1 MKNILPFKSIVKQAK
16 KLACLLSFIYLIP
29 FSGLGQEVIVDKS
42 ISIGDVCDHV
52 DVDIDITGDPVP
64 RPIEAVLVIDRSGS
78 MGTTY
83 MNHAKDAAKQFA
95 RKFLV
100 DEYIPGNKIA
110 IVSYSYS
117 ATLDVSLTNS
127 YSAVEAA
134 INTLDSDGYT
144 NIADGFDK
152 AKLELET
159 NGSFNNTVIRS
170 IVLLTDGVANRAPSY
185 YSCSRCSTSPT
196 VHTCCT
202 NAAISSGQATHTI
215 NNYNT
220 KVFSIGLFGG
230 ISGDVQ
236 ALAESTME
244 QAQNDGFWSTESSA
258 NLSGIYDQI
267 SNQLIW
273 AAKTAIT
280 EEAVQTGYTL
290 LTESITASAGT
301 TGVNGNIITWELDY
315 IYDEIVTLSYTLIA
329 NQGTCGAQT
338 PSTGT
343 LSYINSEEQETSI
356 NFTNPEVCIPC
367 AEISSIAVEPVSDC
381 SCVVDYSS
389 TIDLSGN
396 CGGNVVAY
404 AWEFFLDGQN
414 IGNSNSEDGTFTIP
428 AQYCPVASNTEFR
441 GELTI
446 SFEDD
451 NPSCTLSRTDE
462 ATTTIN
468 YCPYENPDDW
478 AYDCGANI
486 DVEVIGTGTDGDAS
500 TPLFISDIGSVDK
513 IIVEAINK
521 GGTAPASM
529 VFTSSLQSIAAPRL
543 VPENGNSQ
551 HGIYR
556 AEMDPV
562 SSITLNTPSPTN
574 TYSFVAYIF
583 RNNQDQKAST
593 GLYEG
598 VYLYHNTKTITIPT
612 SSVSKNLELY
622 IPITELT
629 NDSRIVDIH
638 IEAGTAVF
646 DTTYSL
652 PNMGYS
658 LNISPLKMYNI
669 PGDVTEAEVTVTS
682 PGSNGDSFLF
692 GTIVAN
698 IECLYDIEL
707 TCPSDLNLSG
717 CGTNVI
723 TGLPYSE
730 SKQNISL
737 SQFTELGGSLT
748 AGCGINEISYQ
759 DSQTGSNPI
768 HVTRTFTVSDFCENE
783 KTCEQTITITNNLE
797 VTLSEYGPYCDS
809 NDGVQ
814 LDGQPSGGTYY
825 GTGVDEDGFF
835 SIANAE
841 IGSNIIKYVYLDEH
855 GCSDSAEI
863 NIEVI
868 RTPNVYDPAD
878 TFYCDSHILGEI
890 QGEYLTGNE
899 VYRTEPNGG
908 GEVVPVGT
916 LITETVTLYVY
927 DETGTD
933 PNCFDQNGFVI
944 EIWYSPVLDTIP
956 DQVACNSFV
965 LPDITGEIVTDRRAY
980 WTEPNEGGTKY
991 EIGDV
996 ISESMTLW
1004 VFDQTGVLMENCY
1017 TQYPFNITINK
1028 SPNINDIQDQVTCD
1042 SYTLPTITGSNLSGN
1057 QAYYTETNGG
1067 GTKYLAGETINSS
1080 TILFIYDETGT
1091 TPNCSDEESFSITIN
1106 NTPEIDGIPTQTAC
1120 GYFIFPEITGTN
1132 LTGNESY
1139 YSEANG
1145 GGTPYNMGD
1154 TIWNNVTMYIYDETG
1169 TTPNCFDQERFD
1181 IRIDNLAQVTL
1192 DPEGPIC
1199 DEYTSGIS
1207 LNGQPGGGTYS
1218 GTAVTGNTFY
1228 PQNAVIGSNEVIYTV
1243 SNGTCSG
1250 ADTINI
1256 TVVETPDVNDKQD
1269 VANCD
1274 FYVLPEI
1281 TGTNLSGNE
1290 AFFTASN
1297 GTGSSYNE
1305 GDTIWSTTRL
1315 YIYDESDTDP
1325 ACGNEEDFLV
1335 TINNTPD
1342 VNDIQDQTACDSYI
1356 LPDIT
1361 GSNLSGNQAY
1371 YTASNGGGTM
1381 YEAGDEITSTVT
1393 LYIYDETG
1401 TTPNCSDEESF
1412 TITINNTPDIT
1423 DITDKTSCDYYIL
1436 PEITGSDLSGNE
1448 AFYTGI
1454 NGSGDEYAEGDTIWA
1469 STNLFIYDETGT
1481 TPNCFD
1487 QESFSITIDEL
1498 ADVVLDPAG
1507 PACDENT
1514 DGITLNGTP
1523 SGGTYSGTAVSGNKF
1538 YPQNAV
1544 IGSNKVI
1551 YTVSNGTCSGADTI
1565 NITVVETPE
1574 VDDMQDVTA
1583 CDSYVLPEIEG
1594 DNLSGN
1600 EAFYSSTNGS
1610 GTSYSDGDTI
1620 WSTTRLYIYD
1630 ESDTDPACGNE
1641 EDFLVTINN
1650 TPDVNDIQDQTACDS
1665 YILPDITGSNLSGN
1679 QAYYTASNGGG
1690 TMYEAGDEITSTVT
1704 LYIYDETG
1712 TTPNCSDEE
1721 SFTIT
1726 INNTPDITDITDK
1739 TSCDYYILPEITG
1752 SDLSGNE
1759 AFYTGINGSGDEYAE
1774 GDTIW
1779 ASTNL
1784 FIYDETGTTPNCF
1797 DQESFSITIDEL
1809 ADVVLDPAGP
1819 ACDENTDGITLNG
1832 TPSGGTYSG
1841 TAVSGN
1847 KFYPQ
1852 NAVIG
1857 SNKVIYTVSNGTC
1870 SGADTINIT
1879 VVETPE
1885 VDDKDNVTAC
1895 DFYILPEITGTN
1907 LSGEETYIEKSVIG
1921 PITYDQGDTIWST
1934 TRLYIYDVTTTN
1946 PSCSDEEDFL
1956 VTINTTPDVFDLPD
1970 TTVCEAY
1977 TLPTI
1982 PGTNLTL
1989 HAGYF
1994 TAPNGAGTKYSA
2006 GTSISST
2013 TTLYIYDQTDS
2024 EPNCWDQE
2032 QFTITVTSPLIILDK
2047 SDVLC
2052 NGSSTGKAWV
2062 SVQEGTSPY
2071 TYLWNDPLGSTIDTA
2086 NNLEAGWYTVEITDF
2101 YGCTAT
2107 DSIMVEEPANELSI
2121 SFDPTKLICF
2131 GANNGTAT
2139 ANANGGTSPYS
2150 YLWSN
2155 GSTTYT
2161 ASNLTAGT
2169 HTVEVW
2175 DSNNCYEI
2183 DSVTITQYD
2192 SLFTE
2197 IISQEDISCNG
2208 LSNGQVTV
2216 QAYGGAGAYSIYID
2230 GTSQGNT
2237 HTNPKTFTNLS
2248 QGWHVI
2254 EVVDYD
2260 PAPWAPTPACNSV
2273 IDSVYI
2279 SEPDELE
2286 VELIQVDPILCNG
2299 QSTASITFTKEG
2311 GSEIDSFQWYR
2322 FIDYVGFIPL
2332 SEDNDTIY
2340 NRNEGRYRIRIFDVN
2355 GCDASDD
2362 ITITEPSD
2370 LNITITNKT
2379 DVDCFGS
2386 SDGNATATAT
2396 GGTPAYTY
2404 VWNTVPE
2411 QTGSTAIG
2419 LAAGTYTVYV
2429 TDANGCTDSTNVTI
2443 ENNAEE
2449 LVVDVVGTNI
2459 VCPGDENGT
2468 ATANVSGGLAPYAY
2482 SWDTNPIQDTK
2493 TASGLGTG
2501 FYEVTVTDAN
2511 QCTGS
2516 DTITIIQLD
2525 TVPPDAICKD
2535 FTARLDA
2542 DGKVVVT
2549 VDDVDG
2555 GCSDNCADCCDIN
2568 KYIYPSEF
2576 DCSDIGEQFVW
2587 LVVSDAAGNKDS
2599 CQAKVTVVD
2608 EVDPIALCKDT
2619 TVYLDENGQF
2629 FLEAEDLDDGSYD
2642 NCTDVKL
2649 EIVPNIMSCEFV
2661 NEEETA
2667 ENVALFVYDDYGNFD
2682 VCIADV
2688 TVLDTIDPEI
2698 LCPDDFNIYK
2708 DQSCQFVVKDYTN
2721 MIVASDNCTID
2732 TITQSVPS
2740 GTVIEA
2746 ETTITFT
2753 AYDKAGNSSTCDV
2766 VVTPIDEDKPTIICP
2781 ANQFVSFDKECSFT
2795 LPNYKVVADI
2805 YESCQSIGGLDT
2817 IQVPAPGT
2825 VIYDTTEV
2833 TLYVSDLSGN
2843 GDSCSF
2849 WVYPS
2854 DNTPPE
2860 ILCPM
2865 GITVECID
2873 EVPDTDSSL
2882 TLVVDNCEGDILKE
2896 FVEDV
2901 WDGNSCPATIVR
2913 TYMATDEA
2921 GNSNTCTQ
2929 TITILDTTNPSFT
2942 VPADITIYKND
2953 TCGFVASVN
2962 VTGDVTD
2969 EADNCDVELEASFE
2983 DEDITGEECTGKT
2996 VILRTWTLEDSCG
3009 NDTVQTQTIT
3019 VLDTTSPTFTVPS
3032 DITIYKNDTCGFIA
3046 TVDITGDVSDEADN
3060 CSSELEATFEDEEKE
3075 GACAD
3080 ELIIERTWS
3089 LTDDCENTTQKV
3101 QVITVKDTISPT
3113 VSCSAEVD
3121 NNLFVNENCEVE
3133 LPSYIDTASITDNCT
3148 DASEIKLY
3156 QIPEPGTMLSGSESP
3171 IEVWVYAEDA
3181 CGNIDSCSVN
3191 VTLNDTIPPVVECPE
3206 NDSIPLNENCVVLIP
3221 RYSFNT
3227 LSDNCTDSTQLI
3239 VTQLP
3244 LAGTAITENTTVT
3257 LYAQDLSGNMESCSF
3272 EVIPYAIEFDEI
3284 SCPSDTTIYVDENC
3298 DAAIPELEPEIN
3310 FASCSEFTNSY
3321 TWEQSPSADS
3331 IVGVGTY
3338 PVTLNVFREQELVQS
3353 CTINITVE
3361 DNTPPAIACPED
3373 DVVSVDEDCE
3383 YTLEDYTSQIE
3394 VSDNCTVTEEIT
3406 LTQVPIAGT
3415 LLEGHGTVQTIWIY
3429 AEDAYQNID
3438 SCSFTV
3444 TLEDNIPPVVACP
3457 DDQELPLNEV
3467 CEIVI
3472 PSFGFVSSSDNCT
3485 LTENLEVTQSP
3496 IAGTVVTETTQI
3508 TLTATDEAGN
3518 SSSCSFNVIPIIT
3531 DVTTVVCPDDI
3542 NADADENCEYVIPE
3556 LNPVIN
3562 PASCTE
3568 LENFTVIQSPVAGTV
3583 IGLGNTSVTIEVYEG
3598 EELIETCTV
3607 NISVEDNSIDVRC
3620 PDDVTLEANAQC
3632 QVEVP
3637 DFTSEIEI
3645 TENCTAID
3653 DVVVTQSPVAGTLVG
3668 LGTTTVTITVSDES
3682 GNTANCSVDVT
3693 VVDSTNPTIVCP
3705 ANIELEAQP
3714 GICEAEVLIESP
3726 VVDDNCEIESIINN
3740 FNNTA
3745 NASGTYPIGETTV
3758 VWTVTDASGNTA
3770 ECEMTVT
3777 VIPIP
3782 LAVDDQAK
3790 TPENTPVDIDILAN
3804 DQSCDDLDTNT
3815 IVIVEN
3821 PTNGTVT
3828 IIPGT
3833 GSVTYT
3839 PNNGFDGN
3847 DEFTYRVCNT
3857 SGMCDSAVVTI
3868 VIDNTNNPPIAEN
3881 DINVTDVNTPVNGN
3895 VLTNDND
3902 PDGDPIS
3909 STKLSDPANGTVT
3922 LNPNGTYTYTPDNGF
3937 VGTDNFDY
3945 VVCDNGGLCD
3955 TATVTIEVIVTPPNS
3970 VVAVDDNTSG
3980 KINTPVTGNV
3990 LVNDFD
3996 PENDNIIINTTPVSQ
4011 PANGTLTINSDGT
4024 FNYIPNTG
4032 FVGIDQF
4039 TYRIC
4044 DDNANQACD
4053 EAVVTIDIRE
4063 IPDTSNTTVAV
4074 DDVYNATEGETIDG
4088 NVSANDYD
4096 PEGDNQISFTVL
4108 SGPSNGNLQ
4117 AFNTATGEFTY
4128 VPAEGFRGTDSF
4140 TYQVCD
4146 DNADQACDIA
4156 TVILHYF
4163 GIDNLPPIAENDI
4176 NVTDVNTPVNGNV
4189 LTNDSDPDGDP
4200 ISSTKLSDPANGTVT
4215 LNPNGTYTYTPD
4227 NGFVGTDNFDYVV
4240 CDNGGLCDTATVTI
4254 EVIVTPPNSVV
4265 AVDDNTS
4272 GKINTPVTG
4281 NVLVNDF
4288 DPENDNIIINTTPVS
4303 QPANGTLTINSDGTF
4318 NYIPNTGFV
4327 GIDQFTYRICDD
4339 NANQACDEAVVTIDI
4354 REIPDTSNTTVAVD
4368 DVYNA
4373 TEGESIDGNVSAND
4387 YDPEGDNQISFT
4399 VLSGPSNGTLTS
4411 FDSNTGE
4418 FTYTPN
4424 DGFSGTDSYTYQV
4437 CDDNADQACD
4447 IATVIIHYFA
4457 EGNLPPMAE
4466 NDINSTLID
4475 VPVNGNVL
4483 TNDSDPDG
4491 DVLTATKLSDPSN
4504 GTVTLNSD
4512 GTYTYTPGNGY
4523 IGEDTFDYIVCDN
4536 EGLCDTATVFIAVV
4550 DNPILEGN
4558 RPPEAID
4565 DNTRGKINT
4574 PVTGNLISND
4584 FDPDGDE
4591 ITINTTPIEAPGTG
4605 TLTINS
4611 DGTFT
4616 FVPEN
4621 GFTGVVTFQYEI
4633 CDNGDPVLCDVAEVT
4648 IEIEHEEAIN
4658 TTFASDDMYQSF
4670 NVGEAIAGNV
4680 SVNDY
4685 DPEGHSQSFSLTSN
4699 PSNGTLVF
4707 NSDGTFEFTPNVEFS
4722 GTVSFIYTVC
4732 DNGTPQACDIA
4743 TVYILIEE
4751 PLQVLPPDPIIPQ
4764 DDSYTATC
4772 ETIYE
4777 NAILNDDVTLD
4788 EITMPTLIEDVKNGT
4803 LHFNS
4808 DGTFDYTP
4816 NEDFIGMDSF
4826 TYQICWADADTICGT
4841 ATVYIDVIYDKACY
4855 PCPDLFIPEGFSPNG
4870 DGNHDRFVVECI
4882 EDLYPEARLIIF
4894 NRWGNLIYEKD
4905 NYGNTSVWDETEAFW
4920 DGKSQHAWTIGDE
4933 KVPVGTYMYVLILDS
4948 ETVRKGTV
4956 YINY

>member
-1 MKNILPFKSIVKQAK
+1 
-16 KLACLLSFIYLIP
+16 
-29 FSGLGQEVIVDKS
+29 
-42 ISIGDVCDHV
+42 
-52 DVDIDITGDPVP
+52 
-64 RPIEAVLVIDRSGS
+64 
-78 MGTTY
+78 
-83 MNHAKDAAKQFA
+83 
-95 RKFLV
+95 
-100 DEYIPGNKIA
+100 
-110 IVSYSYS
+110 
-117 ATLDVSLTNS
+117 
-127 YSAVEAA
+127 
-134 INTLDSDGYT
+134 
-144 NIADGFDK
+144 
-152 AKLELET
+152 
-159 NGSFNNTVIRS
+159 
-170 IVLLTDGVANRAPSY
+170 
-185 YSCSRCSTSPT
+185 
-196 VHTCCT
+196 
-202 NAAISSGQATHTI
+202 
-215 NNYNT
+215 
-220 KVFSIGLFGG
+220 
-230 ISGDVQ
+230 
-236 ALAESTME
+236 
-244 QAQNDGFWSTESSA
+244 
-258 NLSGIYDQI
+258 
-267 SNQLIW
+267 
-273 AAKTAIT
+273 
-280 EEAVQTGYTL
+280 
-290 LTESITASAGT
+290 
-301 TGVNGNIITWELDY
+301 
-315 IYDEIVTLSYTLIA
+315 
-329 NQGTCGAQT
+329 
-338 PSTGT
+338 
-343 LSYINSEEQETSI
+343 
-356 NFTNPEVCIPC
+356 
-367 AEISSIAVEPVSDC
+367 
-381 SCVVDYSS
+381 
-389 TIDLSGN
+389 
-396 CGGNVVAY
+396 
-404 AWEFFLDGQN
+404 
-414 IGNSNSEDGTFTIP
+414 
-428 AQYCPVASNTEFR
+428 
-441 GELTI
+441 
-446 SFEDD
+446 
-451 NPSCTLSRTDE
+451 
-462 ATTTIN
+462 
-468 YCPYENPDDW
+468 
-478 AYDCGANI
+478 
-486 DVEVIGTGTDGDAS
+486 
-500 TPLFISDIGSVDK
+500 
-513 IIVEAINK
+513 
-521 GGTAPASM
+521 
-529 VFTSSLQSIAAPRL
+529 
-543 VPENGNSQ
+543 
-551 HGIYR
+551 
-556 AEMDPV
+556 
-562 SSITLNTPSPTN
+562 
-574 TYSFVAYIF
+574 
-583 RNNQDQKAST
+583 
-593 GLYEG
+593 
-598 VYLYHNTKTITIPT
+598 
-612 SSVSKNLELY
+612 
-622 IPITELT
+622 
-629 NDSRIVDIH
+629 
-638 IEAGTAVF
+638 
-646 DTTYSL
+646 
-652 PNMGYS
+652 
-658 LNISPLKMYNI
+658 
-669 PGDVTEAEVTVTS
+669 
-682 PGSNGDSFLF
+682 
-692 GTIVAN
+692 
-698 IECLYDIEL
+698 
-707 TCPSDLNLSG
+707 
-717 CGTNVI
+717 
-723 TGLPYSE
+723 
-730 SKQNISL
+730 
-737 SQFTELGGSLT
+737 
-748 AGCGINEISYQ
+748 
-759 DSQTGSNPI
+759 
-768 HVTRTFTVSDFCENE
+768 
-783 KTCEQTITITNNLE
+783 
-797 VTLSEYGPYCDS
+797 
-809 NDGVQ
+809 
-814 LDGQPSGGTYY
+814 
-825 GTGVDEDGFF
+825 
-835 SIANAE
+835 
-841 IGSNIIKYVYLDEH
+841 
-855 GCSDSAEI
+855 
-863 NIEVI
+863 
-868 RTPNVYDPAD
+868 
-878 TFYCDSHILGEI
+878 
-890 QGEYLTGNE
+890 
-899 VYRTEPNGG
+899 
-908 GEVVPVGT
+908 
-916 LITETVTLYVY
+916 
-927 DETGTD
+927 
-933 PNCFDQNGFVI
+933 
-944 EIWYSPVLDTIP
+944 
-956 DQVACNSFV
+956 
-965 LPDITGEIVTDRRAY
+965 
-980 WTEPNEGGTKY
+980 
-991 EIGDV
+991 
-996 ISESMTLW
+996 
-1004 VFDQTGVLMENCY
+1004 
-1017 TQYPFNITINK
+1017 
-1028 SPNINDIQDQVTCD
+1028 
-1042 SYTLPTITGSNLSGN
+1042 
-1057 QAYYTETNGG
+1057 
-1067 GTKYLAGETINSS
+1067 
-1080 TILFIYDETGT
+1080 
-1091 TPNCSDEESFSITIN
+1091 
-1106 NTPEIDGIPTQTAC
+1106 
-1120 GYFIFPEITGTN
+1120 
-1132 LTGNESY
+1132 
-1139 YSEANG
+1139 
-1145 GGTPYNMGD
+1145 
-1154 TIWNNVTMYIYDETG
+1154 MYIYDETG
-1169 TTPNCFDQERFD
+1169 TTPNCFDEESFD
-1181 IRIDNLAQVTL
+1181 ITIDSLDVTLQSERRFVCDNLDSITFTGSPAGGKYSGGSVNPVTGVLYPTGLASGDYRINYTYTNDNGCEGSDFALITIYKTPDIFDIPDTSVCDAYILPTITGANLTGNELYYDQPNGEGNSYSPGATISTTTRLYIYGYNGGGNAPYLCADEEDFLIIVNNSPTVTLQSERRFVCDNLDSITFTGSPVGGEYSGGSVNPVTGVLYPTGLASGDYRINYTYTDNNGCEGSDFALITIYKTPDIFDIPDTSVCDAYELPTITGVNLTGNELFYDQPNGEGTSYSPGATISTTTRLYIYGYNGGGNAPYLCADEEDFLITVVPTPDVDDIANKSSCDYYILPEITGDHLSGNEAFYTSQNGSGTSYIEGDTIWSSTTLYIYDETETTNCYDQESFTITIDKLAEVTL
-1192 DPEGPIC
+1192 DPEGPAC
-1199 DEYTSGIS
+1199 DENTDGIT
-1207 LNGQPGGGTYS
+1207 LNGTPTGGTYS
-1218 GTAVTGNTFY
+1218 GTAVSGNKFY

-1250 ADTINI
+1250 SDTINI
-1256 TVVETPDVNDKQD
+1256 TVVETPD
-1269 VANCD
+1269 
-1274 FYVLPEI
+1274 
-1281 TGTNLSGNE
+1281 
-1290 AFFTASN
+1290 
-1297 GTGSSYNE
+1297 
-1305 GDTIWSTTRL
+1305 
-1315 YIYDESDTDP
+1315 
-1325 ACGNEEDFLV
+1325 
-1335 TINNTPD
+1335 
-1342 VNDIQDQTACDSYI
+1342 
-1356 LPDIT
+1356 
-1361 GSNLSGNQAY
+1361 
-1371 YTASNGGGTM
+1371 
-1381 YEAGDEITSTVT
+1381 
-1393 LYIYDETG
+1393 
-1401 TTPNCSDEESF
+1401 
-1412 TITINNTPDIT
+1412 
-1423 DITDKTSCDYYIL
+1423 
-1436 PEITGSDLSGNE
+1436 
-1448 AFYTGI
+1448 
-1454 NGSGDEYAEGDTIWA
+1454 
-1469 STNLFIYDETGT
+1469 
-1481 TPNCFD
+1481 
-1487 QESFSITIDEL
+1487 
-1498 ADVVLDPAG
+1498 
-1507 PACDENT
+1507 
-1514 DGITLNGTP
+1514 
-1523 SGGTYSGTAVSGNKF
+1523 
-1538 YPQNAV
+1538 
-1544 IGSNKVI
+1544 
-1551 YTVSNGTCSGADTI
+1551 
-1565 NITVVETPE
+1565 
-1574 VDDMQDVTA
+1574 
-1583 CDSYVLPEIEG
+1583 
-1594 DNLSGN
+1594 
-1600 EAFYSSTNGS
+1600 
-1610 GTSYSDGDTI
+1610 
-1620 WSTTRLYIYD
+1620 
-1630 ESDTDPACGNE
+1630 
-1641 EDFLVTINN
+1641 
-1650 TPDVNDIQDQTACDS
+1650 
-1665 YILPDITGSNLSGN
+1665 
-1679 QAYYTASNGGG
+1679 
-1690 TMYEAGDEITSTVT
+1690 
-1704 LYIYDETG
+1704 
-1712 TTPNCSDEE
+1712 
-1721 SFTIT
+1721 
-1726 INNTPDITDITDK
+1726 
-1739 TSCDYYILPEITG
+1739 
-1752 SDLSGNE
+1752 
-1759 AFYTGINGSGDEYAE
+1759 
-1774 GDTIW
+1774 
-1779 ASTNL
+1779 
-1784 FIYDETGTTPNCF
+1784 
-1797 DQESFSITIDEL
+1797 
-1809 ADVVLDPAGP
+1809 
-1819 ACDENTDGITLNG
+1819 
-1832 TPSGGTYSG
+1832 
-1841 TAVSGN
+1841 
-1847 KFYPQ
+1847 
-1852 NAVIG
+1852 
-1857 SNKVIYTVSNGTC
+1857 
-1870 SGADTINIT
+1870 
-1879 VVETPE
+1879 

-1907 LSGEETYIEKSVIG
+1907 LTGEETYIEKSVIG

-1956 VTINTTPDVFDLPD
+1956 VTINATPDVFDLAD

-1982 PGTNLTL
+1982 QGNNLTL

-1994 TAPNGAGTKYSA
+1994 TSPNGAGTKYSA
-2006 GTSISST
+2006 GTKITST
-2013 TTLYIYDQTDS
+2013 RTLYIYDETDS

-2032 QFTITVTSPLIILDK
+2032 QFTITVTSPEITLDK
-2047 SDVLC
+2047 TDALC
-2052 NGSSTGKAWV
+2052 NGDASGKAWV
-2062 SVQEGTSPY
+2062 SVEEGTSPY
-2071 TYLWNDPLGSTIDTA
+2071 TYLWNDPSGSTIDTA
-2086 NNLEAGWYTVEITDF
+2086 SNLAAGWYTVIVSDV
-2101 YGCTAT
+2101 YGCTVS
-2107 DSIMVEEPANELSI
+2107 DSIEVGQPYEPLSSYINGYMAPVCYGENTGSTKIEVKGGTPPYTYLWDDGQTTKNISDLYAGDYTVEIWDANNCYFADTITINELDSM
-2121 SFDPTKLICF
+2121 
-2131 GANNGTAT
+2131 
-2139 ANANGGTSPYS
+2139 
-2150 YLWSN
+2150 YLEVVSKTDVSCYNESN
-2155 GSTTYT
+2155 GSVTVAGHGGSENYIYSIDGGVYT
-2161 ASNLTAGT
+2161 SAPSAT
-2169 HTVEVW
+2169 HTF
-2175 DSNNCYEI
+2175 N
-2183 DSVTITQYD
+2183 
-2192 SLFTE
+2192 
-2197 IISQEDISCNG
+2197 
-2208 LSNGQVTV
+2208 
-2216 QAYGGAGAYSIYID
+2216 
-2230 GTSQGNT
+2230 
-2237 HTNPKTFTNLS
+2237 NLS
-2248 QGWHVI
+2248 EGWHTISVNNYYCTMC
-2254 EVVDYD
+2254 VVCG
-2260 PAPWAPTPACNSV
+2260 PVS
-2273 IDSVYI
+2273 DSVYI
-2279 SEPDELE
+2279 SEPDSFE
-2286 VELIQVDPILCNG
+2286 VTIAQVDSILCYEDESASMTF
-2299 QSTASITFTKEG
+2299 STMG
-2311 GSEIDSFQWYR
+2311 GNEIDTFIWYR
-2322 FIDYVGFIPL
+2322 NVPYVGRVPL
-2332 SEDNDTIY
+2332 SEPNDTISNLGAGSY
-2340 NRNEGRYRIRIFDVN
+2340 QIRVVDVN
-2355 GCDASDD
+2355 GCEASGQF
-2362 ITITEPSD
+2362 TITQPEELSI
-2370 LNITITNKT
+2370 NITDKKDI
-2379 DVDCFGS
+2379 DCFGGTTGS
-2386 SDGNATATAT
+2386 AAVEVI
-2396 GGTPAYTY
+2396 GGTPAYSI
-2404 VWNTVPE
+2404 VWRTTPE
-2411 QTGSTAIG
+2411 QSGTTATN
-2419 LAAGTYTVYV
+2419 LSSGTYTVVV
-2429 TDANGCTDSTNVTI
+2429 TDANGCQDSTTVTI
-2443 ENNAEE
+2443 KESSTA

-2468 ATANVSGGLAPYAY
+2468 ATANVIGGIAPYAY
-2482 SWDTNPIQDTK
+2482 SWNTNPVQDTK

-2501 FYEVTVTDAN
+2501 FFEVTVTDAN

-2865 GITVECID
+2865 GITVQCID
-2873 EVPDTDSSL
+2873 EVPDADSSL
-2882 TLVVDNCEGDILKE
+2882 TLAVDNCEGDILKE

-2942 VPADITIYKND
+2942 VPADIAIYKND
-2953 TCGFVASVN
+2953 TCGFVASVD

-2969 EADNCDVELEASFE
+2969 EADNCDNDLEASFE

-2996 VILRTWTLEDSCG
+2996 VILRTWTLEDACG

-3032 DITIYKNDTCGFIA
+3032 NIIIYKNDTCGFVA

-3080 ELIIERTWS
+3080 EMIIERTWS

-3133 LPSYIDTASITDNCT
+3133 IPSYIDTASITDNCT
-3148 DASEIKLY
+3148 DVSEIKLY
-3156 QIPEPGTMLSGSESP
+3156 QVPEPGTMLSGSESP
-3171 IEVWVYAEDA
+3171 VEVWVYAEDA
-3181 CGNIDSCSVN
+3181 CGNIDSCSVS

-3227 LSDNCTDSTQLI
+3227 LSDNCTDSTQII

-3298 DAAIPELEPEIN
+3298 DAVIPELEPEIN

-3321 TWEQSPSADS
+3321 TWEQSPPADS

-3373 DVVSVDEDCE
+3373 DVVSVDEECE
-3383 YTLEDYTSQIE
+3383 YTLEDYTSQVE
-3394 VSDNCTVTEEIT
+3394 VSDNCTETEEIT

-3415 LLEGHGTVQTIWIY
+3415 LLEGHGTVQTVWIY

-3457 DDQELPLNEV
+3457 EDQELPLNEV

-3472 PSFGFVSSSDNCT
+3472 PSFGFESSSDNCT

-3542 NADADENCEYVIPE
+3542 NADADENCEYVLPE

-3598 EELIETCTV
+3598 EELIETCNV
-3607 NISVEDNSIDVRC
+3607 NINVEDNSIDVSC

-3632 QVEVP
+3632 QAEVP

-3653 DVVVTQSPVAGTLVG
+3653 DVVVTQSPAAGTLVG
-3668 LGTTTVTITVSDES
+3668 VGTTTITITVRDES

-3705 ANIELEAQP
+3705 ANIEQEAQP

-3726 VVDDNCEIESIINN
+3726 VVDDNCGIESIIND

-3758 VWTVTDASGNTA
+3758 VWTVTDAFGNTA

-3777 VIPIP
+3777 VTPVP

-3815 IVIVEN
+3815 IAIVEN

-3839 PNNGFDGN
+3839 PDNGFDGT

-3857 SGMCDSAVVTI
+3857 SGICDNAVVTI
-3868 VIDNTNNPPIAEN
+3868 VIDNTNN
-3881 DINVTDVNTPVNGN
+3881 
-3895 VLTNDND
+3895 
-3902 PDGDPIS
+3902 
-3909 STKLSDPANGTVT
+3909 
-3922 LNPNGTYTYTPDNGF
+3922 
-3937 VGTDNFDY
+3937 
-3945 VVCDNGGLCD
+3945 
-3955 TATVTIEVIVTPPNS
+3955 
-3970 VVAVDDNTSG
+3970 
-3980 KINTPVTGNV
+3980 
-3990 LVNDFD
+3990 
-3996 PENDNIIINTTPVSQ
+3996 
-4011 PANGTLTINSDGT
+4011 
-4024 FNYIPNTG
+4024 
-4032 FVGIDQF
+4032 
-4039 TYRIC
+4039 
-4044 DDNANQACD
+4044 
-4053 EAVVTIDIRE
+4053 
-4063 IPDTSNTTVAV
+4063 
-4074 DDVYNATEGETIDG
+4074 
-4088 NVSANDYD
+4088 
-4096 PEGDNQISFTVL
+4096 
-4108 SGPSNGNLQ
+4108 
-4117 AFNTATGEFTY
+4117 
-4128 VPAEGFRGTDSF
+4128 
-4140 TYQVCD
+4140 
-4146 DNADQACDIA
+4146 
-4156 TVILHYF
+4156 
-4163 GIDNLPPIAENDI
+4163 PPIAENDI

-4288 DPENDNIIINTTPVS
+4288 DPENDNITINTTPVS
-4303 QPANGTLTINSDGTF
+4303 QPTNGTLTINSDGTF

-4373 TEGESIDGNVSAND
+4373 TEGETIEGNVSTNDYDPEGDNQISFIVLSGPSNGNLQAFNTATGEFTYVPAEGFRGTDSFTYQVCDDNADQACDVATVILHYFGIDNLPPIAENDINVTDVNTPVSGNVLTNDSDPDGDPITSTMLSNPANGTVTLNPNGTYTYTPDNGFVGTDNFDYVVCDNGGLCDTATVTIEVVVTPPNSVVAVDDNTSGKINTPVNGNVLENDFDPENDNITINTTPVSQPANGTLTINSDGTFNYIPNTGFVGIDQFTYRICDDNANQACDEAVVTIDIREIPISSNTTVAVDDVYNATEGESIDGNVSAND

-4424 DGFSGTDSYTYQV
+4424 EGFSGTDSYTYQV

-4457 EGNLPPMAE
+4457 EGNLPPLAE

-4491 DVLTATKLSDPSN
+4491 DVLTVTKLSDPSN

-4512 GTYTYTPGNGY
+4512 GTYTYTPGNGF
-4523 IGEDTFDYIVCDN
+4523 IGEDTFDYIICDN

-4584 FDPDGDE
+4584 FDPDGDD

-4648 IEIEHEEAIN
+4648 IEIEHEEAVN

-4685 DPEGHSQSFSLTSN
+4685 DPEGHNQSFSLTSN
-4699 PSNGTLVF
+4699 PANGTLVF

-4722 GTVSFIYTVC
+4722 GTVSFVYTVC

-4777 NAILNDDVTLD
+4777 NALLNDDVTLD
-4788 EITMPTLIEDVKNGT
+4788 EITMPTLLEDVKNGT